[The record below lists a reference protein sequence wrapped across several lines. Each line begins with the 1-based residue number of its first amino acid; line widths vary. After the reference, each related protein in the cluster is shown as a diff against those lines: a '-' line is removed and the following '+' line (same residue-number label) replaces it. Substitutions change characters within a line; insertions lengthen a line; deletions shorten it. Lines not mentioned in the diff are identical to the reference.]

1 MGFGLEIYIE
11 VLFLVLVVLIV
22 VLALLVLMIL
32 LVIPAPIGVPSTGQ
46 HYSTV
51 HAGNTLGARCEH
63 AAFKGGR
70 PRSRVDACVPV
81 STSAFHGGRPCD
93 VPLLDGRTMGVHIW
107 AYICACY
114 RRVVCVLW
122 AHYACIM
129 CVVSAH
135 YGRIIGCVEGEKS
148 YAKII
153 AGALVFS
160 SFPHLSRFFFNFFSG
175 KGRAT

>member
-93 VPLLDGRTMGVHIW
+93 VPLIHGRTMGVHIR
-107 AYICACY
+107 AYICAYHGRAIGALC
-114 RRVVCVLW
+114 
-122 AHYACIM
+122 AC
-129 CVVSAH
+129 C
-135 YGRIIGCVEGEKS
+135 GRIMRVLC
-148 YAKII
+148 A
-153 AGALVFS
+153 
-160 SFPHLSRFFFNFFSG
+160 
-175 KGRAT
+175 